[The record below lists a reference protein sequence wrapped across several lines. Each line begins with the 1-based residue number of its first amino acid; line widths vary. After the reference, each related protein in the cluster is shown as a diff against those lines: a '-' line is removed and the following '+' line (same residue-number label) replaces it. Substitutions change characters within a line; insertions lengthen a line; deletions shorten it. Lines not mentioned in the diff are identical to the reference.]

1 MRLKKIF
8 VFILIIVL
16 FTSCSKESIS
26 IAPQSG
32 VSIYYINNSYTS
44 LVPEYDND
52 VREDSLE
59 DYINALETVPVGEG
73 YVSPLE
79 NVRILSTKLEEEK
92 LIIDFGREYQI
103 LSGTKEI
110 LVRAAIVR
118 TLTQLPTVKQVE
130 FLVAGGPLT
139 TSSGALVGPM
149 DRNKFVDYFGKEQ
162 EELISDNLTVYYAN
176 LDATGLIKETH
187 RVYFDNTLS
196 LEQAVIRTMKDEP
209 ETDGAKPAIAQNI
222 NIINMTTTDG
232 TCYLDMDMSFYD
244 SNSDVTQSLA
254 LSAIVNSLCELNNI
268 RQVQVNI
275 ILPDGESGQDA
286 LLENL
291 NGTYEKNT
299 EIVMEY

>member
-1 MRLKKIF
+1 MKLKRLF
-8 VFILIIVL
+8 VISLIMITLV
-16 FTSCSKESIS
+16 SCSKENIS
-26 IAPQSG
+26 ITPQSG

-44 LVPEYDND
+44 LVTEYATN
-52 VREDSLE
+52 VREDNLD
-59 DYINALETVPVGEG
+59 DYLSALSSAPVGEG

-79 NVRILSTKLEEEK
+79 NVRVLDAKIEEEK
-92 LIIDFGREYQI
+92 LTIDFGREYQI

-118 TLTQLPTVKQVE
+118 TLTQLPSVKQVE
-130 FLVAGGPLT
+130 FLVAGDPLT

-162 EELISDNLTVYYAN
+162 EEVISENFTVYYAN
-176 LDATGLIKETH
+176 SDATGLVKETH

-196 LEQAVIRTMKDEP
+196 LEQAVIRAMNDEP
-209 ETDGAKPAIAQNI
+209 DTDGAKPAIAQNI
-222 NIINMTTTDG
+222 NVINMTTTDG

-244 SNSDVTQSLA
+244 SNSDVTQSMA
-254 LSAIVNSLCELNNI
+254 LFAIVNSLCELKNI

-275 ILPDGESGQDA
+275 ILPEGESGQDA
-286 LLENL
+286 LLESL

-299 EIVMEY
+299 EIIIE